1 MNQLDVIDIS
11 KVLSTYKLTI
21 ESASDTGGPLQPLPV
36 TKLWNVAKQQRDV
49 WEEKGLSL
57 IRQGKVA
64 FLFLAGGQG
73 TRLGTSDPKGCYDIG
88 LPSRKSLFQLVAER
102 LRRLRALAGA
112 DAPPVPWYIMTS
124 PMTDAATKAFF
135 AHKGCVPRG
144 KGAGGSLHASDLRAS
159 PASAVSARVNSCVV
173 GFEGKKLFKETKKQ
187 TNRSPAFSTS
197 LSRHPLSDYLSPY
210 LPF

>member
-36 TKLWNVAKQQRDV
+36 TKLWNVAKQQRDA

-144 KGAGGSLHASDLRAS
+144 KGAGGFAPRKRPVGITCVRCVGACKQLR
-159 PASAVSARVNSCVV
+159 RWFRREKIIQGNQKTD
-173 GFEGKKLFKETKKQ
+173 E
-187 TNRSPAFSTS
+187 
-197 LSRHPLSDYLSPY
+197 
-210 LPF
+210 